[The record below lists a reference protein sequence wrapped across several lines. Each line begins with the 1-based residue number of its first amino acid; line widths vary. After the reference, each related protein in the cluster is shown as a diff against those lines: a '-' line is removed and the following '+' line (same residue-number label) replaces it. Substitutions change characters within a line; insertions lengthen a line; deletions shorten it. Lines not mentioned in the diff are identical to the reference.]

1 MPHFGAPQLLRSTII
16 RNVLGPYM
24 KTLFRSV
31 PLKACDARSLVPD
44 RLFSALPVPDKNGN
58 ILAIV
63 ELGHEFA
70 GPSGAL

>member
-1 MPHFGAPQLLRSTII
+1 
-16 RNVLGPYM
+16 M